1 MAHPFTLTN
10 EIEVD
15 APPEV
20 VWDAIATGP
29 GMDSWFMGRNE
40 VEEREGGKARTALP
54 GTSFESMI
62 TTWQP
67 PTHLVQQGQEG
78 PDGAYHI
85 FDYTIEPQRKGST
98 LVRWVHSGALAGDD
112 WEAQYEGMSEGD
124 PVYFLKLGEYL
135 TYFRGR
141 AAVPVNVYGPRIQG
155 GSDVAW
161 KIYSE
166 GLGLDGPVAMDQHV
180 RLTPERL
187 PVLDGVVDCRTQS
200 FLGVRTDD
208 GMYRF
213 WYVWN
218 DSVGMGHH
226 IFREGLDQQETE
238 RAWSNWLNDLF
249 AGVAA

>member
-1 MAHPFTLTN
+1 MAHPFTLTH

-29 GMDSWFMGRNE
+29 GVDSWFMGRNE
-40 VEEREGGKARTALP
+40 IEPREGGTTKTVLP
-54 GTSFESMI
+54 GMSWESTI
-62 TTWQP
+62 TIWEP
-67 PTHLVQQGQEG
+67 PTRLVQQGG
-78 PDGAYHI
+78 DAPTAGYHI
-85 FDYTIEPQRKGST
+85 FDYTIEPRKGST
-98 LVRWVHSGALAGDD
+98 FVRWVHSGALAGED

-124 PVYFLKLGEYL
+124 PMYFLKLAEYL

-141 AAVPVNVYGPRIQG
+141 IAVPVNVYGPTIKG
-155 GSDVAW
+155 GPDLAW
-161 KIYSE
+161 ETYSR
-166 GLGLDGPVAMDQHV
+166 GLGLDGPVAMDQRV
-180 RLTPERL
+180 RLTPEGL
-187 PVLDGVVDCRTQS
+187 PVLDGVVDCRTPS

-226 IFREGLDQQETE
+226 IFREDLDQQETE
-238 RAWSNWLNDLF
+238 RAWATWLDDLF
-249 AGVAA
+249 AGVTA

>member
-1 MAHPFTLTN
+1 MAHPFTLTH

-29 GMDSWFMGRNE
+29 GVDSWFMGQNE
-40 VEEREGGKARTALP
+40 VEQREGGKARTHLP
-54 GTSFESMI
+54 GISWESTI
-62 TTWQP
+62 ATWQP
-67 PTHLVQQGQEG
+67 PTHLVEQGEAEPG
-78 PDGAYHI
+78 GAHHI
-85 FDYTIEPQRKGST
+85 FDYTIEPREKGRT
-98 LVRWVHSGALAGDD
+98 LVRWVHSGALAGED

-124 PVYFLKLGEYL
+124 PMYFLKLAEYL
-135 TYFRGR
+135 THFRGR
-141 AAVPVNVYGPRIQG
+141 TAVPVNVYGPRIEG

-161 KIYSE
+161 GTYYR
-166 GLGLDGPVAMDQHV
+166 GFGLDGAVAMDQHV
-180 RLTPERL
+180 RLTPKGL
-187 PVLDGVVDCRTQS
+187 PELDGVVDCLTPS

-213 WYVWN
+213 WFVWN

-226 IFREGLDQQETE
+226 IFQEGLDQGETE
-238 RAWSNWLNDLF
+238 RAWADWLNDLF

>member
-1 MAHPFTLTN
+1 MAHPFTLTH

-29 GMDSWFMGRNE
+29 GVDSWFMGRNE
-40 VEEREGGKARTALP
+40 IEQREGGTARTALP
-54 GTSFESMI
+54 GSFSFESTI

-67 PTHLVQQGQEG
+67 PTHLVQRGHEAG
-78 PDGAYHI
+78 GAYHI
-85 FDYTIEPQRKGST
+85 FDYAIEPREKGST
-98 LVRWVHSGALAGDD
+98 RVRWVHSGALAGED

-135 TYFRGR
+135 TYFPGR
-141 AAVPVNVYGPRIQG
+141 TAVPVNVYGPTITG
-155 GSDVAW
+155 GPDVAW
-161 KIYSE
+161 QTYYE
-166 GLGLDGPVAMDQHV
+166 ALGIDGPVAMDEHV
-180 RLTPERL
+180 RLTPEGL
-187 PVLDGVVDCRTQS
+187 PELEGVVDCRTPS

-226 IFREGLDQQETE
+226 IFREGLDQRDTE
-238 RAWSNWLNDLF
+238 RAWSDWMNDTF